1 MNKMDT
7 DLITYQIKT
16 AAEKEIFLHLNEC
29 NNNFTPPLSDRTDL
43 RSYAKKL
50 YENAL
55 TFEAWDGDRLIG
67 LIAGYFSK
75 DESRTFFISNVSVI
89 KKYNGKGIASRLL
102 KDCISYCKKN
112 DYFVLTLEVNRHN
125 SPAVAYYE
133 KHRFRQYESKGDQ
146 LFLKLELK
154 NEL

>member
-1 MNKMDT
+1 MGTGNFKYMV
-7 DLITYQIKT
+7 KS
-16 AAEKEIFLHLNEC
+16 AAEKEIFLHLTEC

-43 RSYAKKL
+43 LFYAKKL
-50 YENAL
+50 YEKAV

-75 DESRTFFISNVSVI
+75 DKSKTFFISNVSVI
-89 KKYNGKGIASRLL
+89 KEYSGKGIASRLL
-102 KDCISYCKKN
+102 KDCISCCKKN
-112 DYFVLTLEVNRHN
+112 DYFVVTLEVNRHN

>member
-1 MNKMDT
+1 METGNF
-7 DLITYQIKT
+7 TYKVKS

-29 NNNFTPPLSDRTDL
+29 SNNFTPPLSDRTDL
-43 RSYAKKL
+43 ASYAKKL
-50 YENAL
+50 FENAE
-55 TFEAWDGDRLIG
+55 TFEAWNGDRLIG

-75 DESRTFFISNVSVI
+75 DETKTFFISNVSVI
-89 KKYNGKGIASRLL
+89 KEYSGKGIASRLL
-102 KDCISYCKKN
+102 KDCISCCKEN

-125 SPAVAYYE
+125 SPAVAYY
-133 KHRFRQYESKGDQ
+133 KKYRFRQYESKGDQ